1 MKPLIFVLASK
12 NKKKLAEMQTI
23 LGEQGIQVLSQA
35 QAGVDLDPEETG
47 LTFEENA
54 IIKARAVSEASGLPA
69 IADDS
74 GLMVDALDGAPGVF
88 SARYGGSHE
97 LSDEYRW
104 KLLLKNMEG
113 MEQRAAKYVSVI
125 AAVFPDGRILTARGE
140 CHGEIAESPRGDGGF
155 GYDPIFR
162 LPDGRHMAE
171 IDMEEKN
178 RISHRAIALAEMQ
191 RKLMECFAE

>member
-1 MKPLIFVLASK
+1 MKPLTFVLASK

-23 LGEQGIQVLSQA
+23 LGEQGILVLSQA
-35 QAGVDLDPEETG
+35 QAGVDVDPEETG

-54 IIKARAVSEASGLPA
+54 VIKAKAVSEASGLPA

-104 KLLLKNMEG
+104 RLLLKNMEG

-140 CHGEIAESPRGDGGF
+140 CHGEIAEGPRGEGGF

-171 IDMEEKN
+171 ISIEEKN
-178 RISHRAIALAEMQ
+178 RISHRAVALAEMQ
-191 RKLMECFAE
+191 RKLTECFEE

>member
-1 MKPLIFVLASK
+1 MKPLTFVLASK

-23 LGEQGIQVLSQA
+23 LGEQGILVLSQA
-35 QAGVDLDPEETG
+35 QAGVDVDPEETG

-54 IIKARAVSEASGLPA
+54 VIKAKAVAEASGLPA

-104 KLLLKNMEG
+104 RLLLKNMEG

-140 CHGEIAESPRGDGGF
+140 CHGEIAEGPRGEGGF

-171 IDMEEKN
+171 ISIEEKN
-178 RISHRAIALAEMQ
+178 RISHRAVALAEMQ
-191 RKLMECFAE
+191 RKLTECFEE